1 MRMQEPFLVAL
12 TVLLLVAACSPP
24 ATPSP
29 TVQPSTASP
38 TVTEPPPPTA
48 SPVAT
53 ETPPATPTILP
64 REILLTAP
72 EPGATVTSPV
82 EVRGRV
88 SVMPFEGTLRGR
100 VYDAQGQVVGEKPIQ
115 AQSDVEGDLGGP
127 GTFVGDIPFQV
138 ESAGPGQVEIAE
150 MSVRDGSIVASA
162 SVAVTLTTAPSPD
175 LGEMDVRDEWNS
187 TSPDGAWSARG
198 LAAFPESGEV
208 DRYYTRLTVARSD
221 GTQEWTVVDAW
232 SELAL
237 GYTTPQPLRWSS
249 DGRHFYYTNRPVP
262 DGCAVFVNGSDLQRV
277 DLSDGSVTEMVP
289 AVGLWLSLSPDE
301 TKLAY
306 VGYGDRGLVL
316 RDLATGDERQT
327 AIEAAE
333 EAEDTHLG
341 HVVWSPDGEALML
354 TVAMNACGP
363 QENRRHAIVRIAAGT
378 LSQTSVVPESD
389 RLFVTAEWPEPHRVL
404 LEDGN
409 GETWWLNPETGDIA
423 PSG

>member
-1 MRMQEPFLVAL
+1 MRMEKPSLVAL
-12 TVLLLVAACSPP
+12 ATLLLVAACSPP

-29 TVQPSTASP
+29 TPPLPTASP
-38 TVTEPPPPTA
+38 TMTGPPTPTA
-48 SPVAT
+48 SPLAT
-53 ETPPATPTILP
+53 ETPPMAPTIPP

-72 EPGATVTSPV
+72 EPGASVASPV
-82 EVRGRV
+82 EVHGRV

-100 VYDAQGQVVGEKPIQ
+100 VYDAQGQVIGEEPIQ
-115 AQSDVEGDLGGP
+115 AQSDVEGELGGP
-127 GTFVGDIPFQV
+127 GTFVGDVPFQV
-138 ESAGPGQVEIAE
+138 ESAGPGQVEVAE
-150 MSVRDGSIVASA
+150 ISVRDGSIVARA
-162 SVAVTLTTAPSPD
+162 TVAVTLTTAPPPD
-175 LGEMDVRDEWNS
+175 LTEMDVREEWNT

-198 LAAFPESGEV
+198 LAAFPESGEGN
-208 DRYYTRLTVARSD
+208 RYHTRLTIERND

-277 DLSDGSVTEMVP
+277 DLSDGSVTEVVP
-289 AVGLWLSLSPDE
+289 SVGLWLSLSPDE
-301 TKLAY
+301 TTLAY

-316 RDLATGDERQT
+316 RDLSTGDERQT
-327 AIEAAE
+327 PIEAAE
-333 EAEDTHLG
+333 EAEDAHLG

-363 QENRRHAIVRIAAGT
+363 HEDRTHTIVWVDTGT
-378 LSQTSVVPESD
+378 LSQTSVVLESD
-389 RLFVTAEWPEPHRVL
+389 RLFITEAWPEPKRVL
-404 LEDGN
+404 LDDGN
-409 GETWWLNPETGDIA
+409 GETWWLDPETGDIA